1 MLRASGTSIDGA
13 ALEDYDAA
21 LQLALARCLG
31 GQLDDLSLAQASLGV
46 FEGGLGMRHA
56 ATMALPAFVASRVEC
71 RWLVQLLAETLSVSS
86 PGAGDLLAAFDAETR
101 AAQEAFEA
109 TLDAAGAEQVR
120 ALIGEAADARSSPEA
135 ALRRRSLRR
144 REASLTGDGLI
155 LPAGAEDPELEPDSL
170 QASLCALRDAEA
182 AARLLEQLD
191 APDLQD
197 RRRCLLEL
205 RDPSVSHEWMWRVS
219 RAHGPTVPRS
229 GFQIAVRLRLGAPC
243 ACPSAKCTRCGAAL
257 SGSHAMRCGLPEATR
272 GHYSVRNDVLALA
285 HLADP
290 SAAVETAG
298 LVPSAPTLRPAD
310 IFTSAALPGRL
321 AALDIGISSPDA
333 SGAGQDCCD
342 AMFARTLRE
351 YGSWLGEMESEGVTY
366 RPMVWSAFGREHPE
380 TSAMLEAMA
389 VQAARRR
396 GLRDHRLIL
405 RRTRCAIG
413 VRLAARAARM
423 LLCCTPGLAEEEV
436 EALFGAGAGTAEE
449 ATVPAHRSVAFD
461 VDGVGVPTSIL

>member
-1 MLRASGTSIDGA
+1 M
-13 ALEDYDAA
+13 
-21 LQLALARCLG
+21 
-31 GQLDDLSLAQASLGV
+31 
-46 FEGGLGMRHA
+46 
-56 ATMALPAFVASRVEC
+56 P
-71 RWLVQLLAETLSVSS
+71 
-86 PGAGDLLAAFDAETR
+86 P
-101 AAQEAFEA
+101 
-109 TLDAAGAEQVR
+109 
-120 ALIGEAADARSSPEA
+120 
-135 ALRRRSLRR
+135 
-144 REASLTGDGLI
+144 
-155 LPAGAEDPELEPDSL
+155 
-170 QASLCALRDAEA
+170 
-182 AARLLEQLD
+182 
-191 APDLQD
+191 
-197 RRRCLLEL
+197 

-272 GHYSVRNDVLALA
+272 GHYSVRDDVLALA

-342 AMFARTLRE
+342 AMFARKLRE

-380 TSAMLEAMA
+380 ISAMLEAMA

-396 GLRDHRLIL
+396 GLRDHRVIL
-405 RRTRCAIG
+405 RRARCAIG
-413 VRLAARAARM
+413 VRLATRAARM
-423 LLCCTPGLAEEEV
+423 ILCCAPGLAEEEV
-436 EALFGAGAGTAEE
+436 AALFGSGAGTAEE
-449 ATVPAHRSVAFD
+449 ATVPAHRSVAFEE
-461 VDGVGVPTSIL
+461 DGVGVPAPIS